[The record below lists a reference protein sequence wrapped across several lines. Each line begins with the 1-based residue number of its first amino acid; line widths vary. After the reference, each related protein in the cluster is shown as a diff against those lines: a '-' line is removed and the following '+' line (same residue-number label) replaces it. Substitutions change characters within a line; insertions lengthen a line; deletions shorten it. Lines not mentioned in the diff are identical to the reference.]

1 MLFKDSQ
8 RTTDKGQIEKTFWL
22 GSASPIWLSSLPTMI
37 CPRHIKG
44 PTYLPRIHIY
54 RDTYLSSL

>member
-1 MLFKDSQ
+1 MKEQ
-8 RTTDKGQIEKTFWL
+8 NTKTFWL
-22 GSASPIWLSSLPTMI
+22 GSAPSYGPHCFPQWRPTDI
-37 CPRHIKG
+37 SG